1 MFRRFRSVLVC
12 HLRMH
17 NGDKRY
23 VCELCTKSFISRSD
37 LTKHTR
43 THTGEKPYKCEFCSS
58 CFSRSNHLTRH
69 MKIHFENKKSN
80 KNLGS
85 KSGSPFKTKINS
97 VPELNSVKLNNLNCF
112 DTSESQLLYGKALF
126 NINLMTYQNSLIDYV
141 TMNDER
147 SVEMSETNLH
157 MNADTNLLEH
167 DKYQML
173 AFNNTLR
180 NMYERKDGSLFENG
194 NPYDQYPDIYAHL
207 DNLSFDRETIE
218 KFYDSDAMKK
228 FAIVK
233 NSCKW
238 LHQNSHCHL
247 KSSCEETKL
256 QTADNRN
263 PWQCGICDAGFASQT
278 ELDVHVHLHKSND
291 KSIKYTKL
299 VSKEFGYV
307 KINVLFI
314 FYLNFRS
321 RILNQESWK

>member
-1 MFRRFRSVLVC
+1 
-12 HLRMH
+12 MH

-80 KNLGS
+80 KNSGS
-85 KSGSPFKTKINS
+85 KSNSPFKINKINT

-112 DTSESQLLYGKALF
+112 DTTESQLLYGKALF
-126 NINLMTYQNSLIDYV
+126 NINLMTYQNSLIDFQNYV
-141 TMNDER
+141 SMNGIVNDER
-147 SVEMSETNLH
+147 NVELSENNIHLSGD
-157 MNADTNLLEH
+157 MNISDH

-180 NMYERKDGSLFENG
+180 NIYERKDGNLFENC
-194 NPYDQYPDIYAHL
+194 NLYEQYPDIYAHL
-207 DNLSFDRETIE
+207 DNLSFNREKIE
-218 KFYDSDAMKK
+218 KFYESDAMKK

-238 LHQNSHCHL
+238 LHQNSNCHL
-247 KSSCEETKL
+247 KSSCEEMKL

-263 PWQCGICDAGFASQT
+263 PWQCGICDVGFSSQI
-278 ELDVHVHLHKSND
+278 ELDVHVNLHKSND

-299 VSKEFGYV
+299 VRNSIVF
-307 KINVLFI
+307 
-314 FYLNFRS
+314 
-321 RILNQESWK
+321 